1 MKVRA
6 ICMSAQL
13 LALVSPVAL
22 AQNNVTIYGRVDT
35 SFDYV
40 NERTSGTR
48 NYKRLQDNASRLGFK
63 GWEELGSGLRAVF
76 GLEQGVNVDNGSATN
91 PMYRNSYVGFTGGFG
106 AAAMGRLDSAVPTG
120 SPIYSL
126 ITANTSF
133 VIHDAGA
140 TAIGTKVL
148 NARNRTSNS
157 VGYKSPELGGATF
170 MARYALNG
178 EGETESAS
186 GPVKAESDVK
196 QLYLGVNYKLGNF
209 GAGIGYGQNRMIDG
223 LRSNEFDKKWMA
235 VASYDFGVVKP
246 YALYGRDTYNNTA
259 TRRGDVDFWLVGA
272 RVPVASNGHVTANYM
287 EREVQSD
294 RDGVLKKFQIGYGY
308 NLSKRTMVYALH
320 DREDPN
326 SNVSKNEISIFSVG
340 MQHNF

>member
-6 ICMSAQL
+6 LCVSAL
-13 LALVSPVAL
+13 VLALVSPVAL

-35 SFDYV
+35 SFDHV
-40 NERTSGTR
+40 NVKESG
-48 NYKRLQDNASRLGFK
+48 KRDYQRVQDNASRLGFK
-63 GWEELGSGLRAVF
+63 GAEDLGSGLKAVF
-76 GLEQGVNVDNGSATN
+76 GLEMGINSDVGTSTSPA
-91 PMYRNSYVGFTGGFG
+91 YRNSYVGLTGGFG
-106 AAAMGRLDSAVPTG
+106 AFAMGRLDSATAAG

-126 ITANTSF
+126 VTANTSF

-157 VGYKSPELGGATF
+157 IGYKSPEFGGATF

-186 GPVKAESDVK
+186 GPVTAESDVK
-196 QLYLGVNYKLGNF
+196 QLYLGVNYKLGKF
-209 GAGIGYGQNRMIDG
+209 GAGLGYARNRMVDG
-223 LRSNEFDKKWMA
+223 LRDNEFDKKWMA

-246 YALYGRDTYNNTA
+246 YALYGRDNFNNTA

-272 RVPVASNGHVTANYM
+272 RVPVMANGHVTANYM
-287 EREVQSD
+287 EREVQLD
-294 RDGVLKKFQIGYGY
+294 RDGVLKKFQIGYGH
-308 NLSKRTMVYALH
+308 NLSKRTMVYALF

-326 SNVSKNEISIFSVG
+326 SNVSSNEVSIISLGI
-340 MQHNF
+340 QHNF

>member
-1 MKVRA
+1 MKLKTVCA
-6 ICMSAQL
+6 STLVFA
-13 LALVSPVAL
+13 LAPMTAL
-22 AQNNVTIYGRVDT
+22 AQDNVTIYGRVDA
-35 SFDYV
+35 SFDFV
-40 NERTSGTR
+40 NVKQSGSR
-48 NYKRLQDNASRLGFK
+48 DYQRVHDNASRLGFK
-63 GWEELGSGLRAVF
+63 GAEDLGSGLKVVF
-76 GLEQGVNVDNGSATN
+76 GIEMGIPVDTAAAPTKRNG
-91 PMYRNSYVGFTGGFG
+91 YVGLTGGFG
-106 AAAMGRLDSAVPTG
+106 AFAVGQLDSANPTK

-157 VGYKSPELGGATF
+157 VGYISPTFGGATF

-178 EGETESAS
+178 EGETESTS
-186 GPVKAESDVK
+186 GPVKAEADVK
-196 QLYLGVNYKLGNF
+196 QLYLGVDYKLGKF
-209 GAGIGYGQNRMIDG
+209 GAGVGYAQNRMIDG
-223 LRSNEFDKKWMA
+223 LRANEFDKKLMA

-246 YALYGRDTYNNTA
+246 YALYGRDAFNNTA

-287 EREVQSD
+287 KREVQAD
-294 RDGVLKKFQIGYGY
+294 RDGVLKKIQVGYGH
-308 NLSKRTMVYALH
+308 NLSKRTMLYALY

-326 SNVSKNEISIFSVG
+326 SNVSNDEVSIFSLG